1 MSRSLAPRAGRA
13 ELVELIATYVVA
25 IAVAVMAGWLLA
37 PALRQVS
44 TGFNEGVCEGRGD
57 VWSTSTHTCS
67 PGRRT
72 YEQGVCEGRGGVYD
86 LPAATCR
93 PVGR

>member
-1 MSRSLAPRAGRA
+1 MTAPVRALDRETVLSYALGFALAVLTVWLFLPVIVQA
-13 ELVELIATYVVA
+13 A
-25 IAVAVMAGWLLA
+25 I
-37 PALRQVS
+37 
-44 TGFNEGVCEGRGD
+44 GFHEGVCEGRGD

-93 PVGR
+93 PVAR

>member
-1 MSRSLAPRAGRA
+1 MTAPVRALDK
-13 ELVELIATYVVA
+13 ETIWDYVVGFVL
-25 IAVAVMAGWLLA
+25 AVLTAFLFLPVIVQAEI
-37 PALRQVS
+37 
-44 TGFNEGVCEGRGD
+44 GFHEGVCEDRGD

-67 PGRRT
+67 SGRRT

-93 PVGR
+93 PVAP

>member
-1 MSRSLAPRAGRA
+1 MTAPVRVLEWPPVLA
-13 ELVELIATYVVA
+13 YVASCASIVLLL
-25 IAVAVMAGWLLA
+25 WLLA
-37 PALRQVS
+37 PVLEQVS
-44 TGFNEGVCEGRGD
+44 VGYSQGVCEGRGD